1 MVDGVISVKWHS
13 AGRCADMYPDLAE
26 YNGEFYSP
34 NWICPE
40 VDTISVENNPPLY
53 QYRDGQSFVLVVNNC
68 TDAEKLDTDEGL
80 STYTTASCAT
90 PEEVSDNVKYVSFRS
105 KVMT

>member
-34 NWICPE
+34 GWICPE

-53 QYRDGQSFVLVVNNC
+53 
-68 TDAEKLDTDEGL
+68 
-80 STYTTASCAT
+80 
-90 PEEVSDNVKYVSFRS
+90 
-105 KVMT
+105 